1 MTSRTIHLD
10 ITGMSCAN
18 CSGTIQDAL
27 ESLDGVSEAD
37 ANFATDEGSVTY
49 DPDEVSLQEI
59 YDAIDE
65 AGYGAVSE
73 TVTVAISDMTCA
85 NCAETN
91 ETALE
96 STPGVINAEV
106 NYATDEAQVTY
117 NPAEVS
123 VAALYDAI
131 EDAGYSPV
139 REEGN
144 DEDSGQDARDAARQ
158 NEIRKQLRLTLF
170 GAVLSAPL
178 LFFLVEKFLL
188 GGGIFPETIL
198 GVEFGW
204 AEFLL
209 ATPVQL
215 VLGWPFYKNSYK
227 AVVKN
232 GHANMDVLIA
242 LGSTTAYVYSV
253 AVLLEVIAG
262 GLYFDTAALILLF
275 ITLGNYL
282 EARSKGQAGEAL
294 RKLLEMEADTAT
306 VVDED
311 GNEKEVA
318 LEDVEVGDRMKVR
331 PGEQIPTDGV
341 VVDGQSAV
349 DESMVTG
356 ESVPVEKEEDDE
368 VVGSTINENGVLV
381 VEATKVGEDTA
392 LQQIVQTVKE
402 AQSRQPDIQN
412 LADRI
417 SAYFVPAVIVNALL
431 WSIVWFLFP
440 EALAG
445 FVEWVPLLD
454 LVAGGPVAA
463 GGVSVFE
470 FAIIVFASA
479 VLIACPCALG
489 LATPA
494 ATMVGT
500 TIGAQNGVLF
510 KGGDILERA
519 KDVDTVVFDKTG
531 TLTKGEMELTDVV
544 VFDNDGQPIPDGG
557 DPAAD
562 GGQLT
567 ARDRLS
573 EDDVLR
579 LAAIAESGSEHPLAR
594 AIVDGARERG
604 IDVSD
609 PDDFENVP
617 GHGIKATVGDSKV
630 LVGNRKLLRDNGID
644 PSPAQ
649 ETMERLENEG
659 KTAMP
664 VAYEGELVG
673 VVADAD
679 TIKESA
685 KDAVSQLRER
695 GVDVMMIT
703 GDNERTARAV
713 AEQVGIDPENVR
725 AEVLPEDKSDAVESI
740 QDDGRKAMMVGDG
753 VNDAPALA
761 VAHVGTAIGSGT
773 DVAIEAADVT
783 LMRDDPVDVVK
794 AIRISDATLQKI
806 KQNLVWALGYNT
818 SMIPL
823 ASLGLLQPVLAAA
836 AMAFS
841 SVSVLSNSLLFRR
854 YTPTTTTSSSD
865 ASADTIHYP
874 MSTLS
879 RQTVR
884 KYLVDTAASEPT
896 YLRARDVASD
906 LDGSPKAVA
915 QYLSQ
920 LQDELVDVSLEKW
933 ARSKSTTWKLEV
945 CEA

>member
-1 MTSRTIHLD
+1 
-10 ITGMSCAN
+10 MSCAN
-18 CSGTIQDAL
+18 CSATIQDTL

-49 DPDEVSLQEI
+49 DPEEVSLKEI

-73 TVTVAISDMTCA
+73 TVTIAISDMTCA

-91 ETALE
+91 QTALE
-96 STPGVINAEV
+96 NIPGVVNAEV

-123 VAALYDAI
+123 IGALYDAI
-131 EDAGYSPV
+131 EEAGYSPV
-139 REEGN
+139 REDGA
-144 DEDSGQDARDAARQ
+144 DEESGQDARDAARQ
-158 NEIRKQLRLTLF
+158 AETRKQLRLTLF

-178 LFFLVEKFLL
+178 LFFLIDNYLL
-188 GGGIFPETIL
+188 GGAIVPEAVF
-198 GVEFGW
+198 GVELGW
-204 AEFLL
+204 VEFLL
-209 ATPVQL
+209 ATPVQAI
-215 VLGWPFYKNSYK
+215 LGWPFYKNSYK
-227 AVVKN
+227 AIVKN
-232 GHANMDVLIA
+232 GRANMDVLIA
-242 LGSTTAYVYSV
+242 IGSTTAYLYSV
-253 AVLLEVIAG
+253 AVLAELIAG
-262 GLYFDTAALILLF
+262 GLYFDTAALILVF

-294 RKLLEMEADTAT
+294 RKLLEMEAETAT
-306 VVDED
+306 IVRED
-311 GNEKEVA
+311 GSEEEVP
-318 LEDVEVGDRMKVR
+318 LEEVTTGDRMKIR
-331 PGEQIPTDGV
+331 PGEKIPTDGV

-356 ESVPVEKEEDDE
+356 ESVPVEKEEGDE

-417 SAYFVPAVIVNALL
+417 SAYFVPAVIANALL
-431 WSIVWFLFP
+431 WGVVWFLFP

-445 FVEWVPLLD
+445 FVDWLPLWGQ
-454 LVAGGPVAA
+454 VAGGPAPV
-463 GGVSVFE
+463 GGTVSVFE
-470 FAIIVFASA
+470 FAIIVFASSI
-479 VLIACPCALG
+479 LIACPCALG

-531 TLTKGEMELTDVV
+531 TLTEGEMELTDVV
-544 VFDNDGQPIPDGG
+544 VFDSDGNVVTDGG
-557 DPAAD
+557 EPTPD
-562 GGQLT
+562 GGQLST
-567 ARDRLS
+567 RERLS

-594 AIVDGARERG
+594 AIVEGAEERG
-604 IDVSD
+604 LDVTE
-609 PDDFENVP
+609 PDNFENVP
-617 GHGIKATVGDSKV
+617 GHGIKAVIGDSEV

-644 PSPAQ
+644 PSPAE

-659 KTAMP
+659 KTAML

-679 TIKESA
+679 TVKESS
-685 KDAVSQLRER
+685 KQAVTALQER

-713 AEQVGIDPENVR
+713 AKQVGIDPKNVR
-725 AEVLPEDKSDAVESI
+725 AGVLPEDKSNAVDSI
-740 QDDGRKAMMVGDG
+740 QDEGRQAMMVGDG

-783 LMRDDPVDVVK
+783 LMRDDPLDVVK

-818 SMIPL
+818 AMIPL

-841 SVSVLSNSLLFRR
+841 SVSVLTNSLLFRR
-854 YTPTTTTSSSD
+854 YTPD
-865 ASADTIHYP
+865 HDYK
-874 MSTLS
+874 LFGF
-879 RQTVR
+879 
-884 KYLVDTAASEPT
+884 
-896 YLRARDVASD
+896 LR
-906 LDGSPKAVA
+906 
-915 QYLSQ
+915 
-920 LQDELVDVSLEKW
+920 
-933 ARSKSTTWKLEV
+933 
-945 CEA
+945 

>member
-1 MTSRTIHLD
+1 MTSRTTHLD
-10 ITGMSCAN
+10 VTGMSCAN
-18 CSGTIQDAL
+18 CSATIQDTL
-27 ESLDGVSEAD
+27 ESLDGVSEVG

-49 DPDEVSLQEI
+49 DPDEVSLREI
-59 YDAIDE
+59 YDAIEE

-73 TVTVAISDMTCA
+73 TVTITVSDMTCA

-96 STPGVINAEV
+96 NTPGVISAEV

-123 VAALYDAI
+123 LDALYDAV
-131 EDAGYSPV
+131 EEAGYSPV
-139 REEGN
+139 REDG
-144 DEDSGQDARDAARQ
+144 DETGSSQDARDAARQ
-158 NEIRKQLRLTLF
+158 AEIRHQLRLTLF
-170 GAVLSAPL
+170 GAALSAPL
-178 LFFLVEKFLL
+178 LFFLVEKHLL
-188 GGGIFPETIL
+188 GGGVLPHRVF
-198 GVEFGW
+198 GVTFGGI
-204 AEFLL
+204 EFLL

-215 VLGWPFYKNSYK
+215 VLGKQFYENSYK
-227 AVVKN
+227 ALVKN
-232 GHANMDVLIA
+232 GRANMDVLIA
-242 LGSTTAYVYSV
+242 LGSSTAYVYSV
-253 AVLLEVIAG
+253 AVLLELIAG
-262 GLYFDTAALILLF
+262 GRYFDTAALILVF

-294 RKLLEMEADTAT
+294 RKLLEMEAETAT
-306 VVDED
+306 VIDEAD
-311 GNEKEVA
+311 NEEEIP
-318 LEDVEVGDRMKVR
+318 LEEVEVGDRMKVR

-356 ESVPVEKEEDDE
+356 ESVPVEKSEGDE

-381 VEATKVGEDTA
+381 VEATNVGEDTA

-402 AQSRQPDIQN
+402 AQSRQPEIQN

-417 SAYFVPAVIVNALL
+417 SAYFVPAVIANALI
-431 WSIVWFLFP
+431 WGGAWFLFP
-440 EALAG
+440 EVLAG
-445 FVEWVPLLD
+445 FVDWLPLWGQ
-454 LVAGGPVAA
+454 VAGGPAPV
-463 GGVSVFE
+463 GGTVSVFE
-470 FAIIVFASA
+470 FAVIVFASA

-510 KGGDILERA
+510 KGGDVLERA

-531 TLTKGEMELTDVV
+531 TLTEGEMELTDVV
-544 VFDNDGQPIPDGG
+544 VFDGDGQPVPDGG
-557 DPAAD
+557 GTVAD
-562 GGQLT
+562 GGQLA
-567 ARDRLS
+567 ARNRLD
-573 EDDVLR
+573 ENDVLR
-579 LAAIAESGSEHPLAR
+579 VAATAESGSEHPLAR
-594 AIVDGARERG
+594 AIVEGAKERG
-604 IDVSD
+604 IEVTD

-617 GHGIKATVGDSKV
+617 GHGIRATVDDREV
-630 LVGNRKLLRDNGID
+630 LIGNRKLLEDNGID
-644 PSPAQ
+644 PSPAK

-659 KTAMP
+659 KTAML

-685 KDAVSQLRER
+685 KVAVSQLQER
-695 GVDVMMIT
+695 GIDVMMIT

-713 AEQVGIDPENVR
+713 ADQVGIDPENVR
-725 AEVLPEDKSDAVESI
+725 AEVLPDDKSDAVESI
-740 QDDGRKAMMVGDG
+740 QDEGRKAMMVGDG

-773 DVAIEAADVT
+773 DVAIEAADIT

-854 YTPTTTTSSSD
+854 YTPD
-865 ASADTIHYP
+865 HDYELLGP
-874 MSTLS
+874 
-879 RQTVR
+879 
-884 KYLVDTAASEPT
+884 
-896 YLRARDVASD
+896 LR
-906 LDGSPKAVA
+906 
-915 QYLSQ
+915 
-920 LQDELVDVSLEKW
+920 
-933 ARSKSTTWKLEV
+933 
-945 CEA
+945 

>member
-1 MTSRTIHLD
+1 MGTRTVHLD
-10 ITGMSCAN
+10 ITGMTCAN
-18 CSGTIQDAL
+18 CSATVGDAL
-27 ESLDGVSEAD
+27 QSLDGVVEAN
-37 ANFATDEGSVTY
+37 ANFATDEGSVEY
-49 DPDEVSLQEI
+49 DPDEVSLEEI
-59 YDAIDE
+59 YEAIE
-65 AGYGAVSE
+65 NAGYGAVSD
-73 TVTVAISDMTCA
+73 TVTIGISDMTCA
-85 NCAETN
+85 NCVQTN

-96 STPGVINAEV
+96 DTPGVISAEA
-106 NYATDEAQVTY
+106 NFATDEAQVRY
-117 NPAEVS
+117 NPADTS
-123 VAALYDAI
+123 LDALYDAI
-131 EDAGYSPV
+131 EMAGYSPV
-139 REEGN
+139 REDDDEG
-144 DEDSGQDARDAARQ
+144 DAGEDARDAARQ
-158 NEIRKQLRLTLF
+158 AEIRKQLRLTLF

-178 LFFLVEKFLL
+178 LFFLVENYLL
-188 GGGIFPETIL
+188 GGGVLPETVF

-204 AEFLL
+204 IEFLL
-209 ATPVQL
+209 ATPVQA
-215 VLGWPFYKNSYK
+215 VLGWPFYKNSYNALVNNK
-227 AVVKN
+227 R
-232 GHANMDVLIA
+232 ANMDVLIA

-294 RKLLEMEADTAT
+294 RKLLEMEAETAT
-306 VVDED
+306 VVDDD
-311 GNEKEVA
+311 GNEKEIP
-318 LEDVEVGDRMKVR
+318 LEDVKVGDRMKVR

-341 VVDGQSAV
+341 VFDGQSAV

-356 ESVPVEKEEDDE
+356 ESVPVEKAEGDE

-381 VEATKVGEDTA
+381 VEATNVGKDTA

-402 AQSRQPDIQN
+402 AQSRQPEIQN

-417 SAYFVPAVIVNALL
+417 SAHFVPAVIVNAVL
-431 WSIVWFLFP
+431 WGVIWYLFP
-440 EALAG
+440 ETLSS
-445 FVEWVPLLD
+445 FVAWLPLWGA
-454 LVAGGPVAA
+454 VAGGPAIA
-463 GGVSVFE
+463 GGGVTVFE
-470 FAIIVFASA
+470 FSIIVFASA

-544 VFDNDGQPIPDGG
+544 IFDGDGQPITDGG
-557 DPAAD
+557 DIAVD

-567 ARDRLS
+567 ARERLT
-573 EDDVLR
+573 EEDVLR
-579 LAAIAESGSEHPLAR
+579 LAATAESGSEHPLAR
-594 AIVDGARERG
+594 ALVDGARGRG
-604 IDVSD
+604 IDVND

-617 GHGIKATVGDSKV
+617 GHGIKATVGDSEV

-649 ETMERLENEG
+649 GTMENLENEG
-659 KTAMP
+659 KTAML
-664 VAYEGELVG
+664 VAYDGHLVG

-685 KDAVSQLRER
+685 KDAVSQLKER
-695 GVDVMMIT
+695 SIDVMMIT

-740 QDDGRKAMMVGDG
+740 QDEGRKAMMVGDG

-761 VAHVGTAIGSGT
+761 VAYVGTAIGSGT

-783 LMRDDPVDVVK
+783 LMRDDPLDVVK
-794 AIRISDATLQKI
+794 AIRISDATLKKI

-818 SMIPL
+818 AMIPL
-823 ASLGLLQPVLAAA
+823 ASLGLLQPVLAAG

-854 YTPTTTTSSSD
+854 YTPD
-865 ASADTIHYP
+865 HDYK
-874 MSTLS
+874 LLG
-879 RQTVR
+879 R
-884 KYLVDTAASEPT
+884 
-896 YLRARDVASD
+896 LR
-906 LDGSPKAVA
+906 
-915 QYLSQ
+915 
-920 LQDELVDVSLEKW
+920 
-933 ARSKSTTWKLEV
+933 
-945 CEA
+945 